1 MVFSSLQQMYL
12 MSKIHFE
19 SSLVKNSNVAFLIQ
33 ILLSDFNLQFM
44 GPLSSDI
51 AFLWETVHQDKIFY
65 LLKLIILE
73 KKFKL
78 FIF

>member
-1 MVFSSLQQMYL
+1 
-12 MSKIHFE
+12 
-19 SSLVKNSNVAFLIQ
+19 
-33 ILLSDFNLQFM
+33 M

-73 KKFKL
+73 KSLSYSSFDIHGNSLFK
-78 FIF
+78 